1 MTASVVATWVD
12 ATVAA
17 LTPLADPEH
26 AKNQRAYMKDV
37 APFLGMYTEDR
48 RAAQR
53 AAWKPLPRLEVA
65 DVATLATRLW
75 DLPEREYQYAACD
88 LLFSRRRDLPPAF
101 VRRPIQRFVTT
112 KPWWD
117 TVDALG
123 ATITPLVRR
132 DPALV
137 ELMWTWLR
145 SDDRW
150 LTRAAIGHQ
159 RGLRT
164 QTDVPL
170 LFAMCDEV
178 AGDREF
184 FVAKAVGWALRDVT
198 AWDPASVQRF
208 VDAHPDLPT
217 VARREAERGLA
228 RAGTTPAAGG
238 GAAIG

>member
-1 MTASVVATWVD
+1 MTRAVADLWVE

-26 AKNQRAYMKDV
+26 AVAERAYMKDV
-37 APFLGMYTEDR
+37 APFLGMYTKDR

-53 AAWKPLPRLEVA
+53 AAWKPLPRLEVS
-65 DVATLATRLW
+65 DVGAVAERLW
-75 DLPEREYQYAACD
+75 ELPEREYQYAACD

-101 VRRPIQRFVTT
+101 VREPIQRFVTT

-117 TVDALG
+117 SVDALG
-123 ATITPLVRR
+123 ATITPLVHR

-145 SDDRW
+145 SGDRW

-164 QTDVPL
+164 ETDVPL
-170 LFAMCDEV
+170 LLAMCDEV
-178 AGDREF
+178 ADDREF
-184 FVAKAVGWALRDVT
+184 FVAKAVGWALRDLT

-208 VDAHPDLPT
+208 VDAHPHLPA

-228 RAGTTPAAGG
+228 RATRA
-238 GAAIG
+238 